1 MKKITL
7 LLLSLLTMSTLFAQK
22 PVSILPLHAPQ
33 ATQEVVNLVA
43 SDFTFDQNT
52 YSEHG
57 FTWFTLYTTDYS
69 FHFAIKL
76 PLNQITFG
84 KVYTLTDMDEEYTAK
99 EDEESIYLA
108 TAATFKATVDASMNF
123 IVEASLTYGTTTY
136 NITYGLNL
144 NDPVELNLTATNYNC
159 IDAYAQN
166 GFTQYALSTS
176 DYVFY
181 FAINLP
187 LASITENTV
196 YTLENMNAQYSW
208 VSLGEDASASYSS
221 ATYKQYTD
229 AEGRLHVEAT
239 VTFNYASTTYTVNIS
254 YVRDAT
260 PAEYT
265 MVDLTMEE
273 VRFVEGQGYCDF
285 GGMTAD
291 GTYMAILD
299 YLTTGSVVGE
309 FDENACEVAYNT
321 FKKNDETLQL
331 VKVTAKVVAIEN
343 GYKAEAWFYAYDGN
357 CYHCTFVY
365 TIPQPTTKVN
375 LTVTN
380 AEIDEH
386 LGQQSSFVDILAA
399 DNNYTMQL
407 EVNTLAISGSYTE
420 ANLNGT
426 FSFFRDANNK
436 MYSVY
441 TANIT
446 IEEIG
451 DGVYHITGT
460 VLCYG
465 DVEFTLDLTTG
476 SSTGIEDIKADGA
489 SLRKVYENGVLYFV
503 RPDGTIYN
511 AAGTRIR

>member
-22 PVSILPLHAPQ
+22 PVSNQPLRAPQ
-33 ATQEVVNLVA
+33 ATQEVVNLTA
-43 SDFTFDQNT
+43 DNWDYTDSF
-52 YSEHG
+52 SEYG
-57 FTWFTLYTTDYS
+57 FTWFSLYTTDYTFRFAIKS
-69 FHFAIKL
+69 SLTSIISNIGKEYTLDDMDADYTGIEVGENVYSVSAASIKVTINVATQSAIVEASMTSGDYTFNITYGVTPSEPINITATNYNCADAYDRYGVTQYTLSTSDYTFYFAIKL
-76 PLNQITFG
+76 PL
-84 KVYTLTDMDEEYTAK
+84 
-99 EDEESIYLA
+99 
-108 TAATFKATVDASMNF
+108 
-123 IVEASLTYGTTTY
+123 
-136 NITYGLNL
+136 
-144 NDPVELNLTATNYNC
+144 
-159 IDAYAQN
+159 
-166 GFTQYALSTS
+166 
-176 DYVFY
+176 
-181 FAINLP
+181 
-187 LASITENTV
+187 ASIEENKT
-196 YTLENMNAQYSW
+196 YTLEEMDATYSG
-208 VSLGEDASASYSS
+208 VSVGEDESYSYKT

-229 AEGRLHVEAT
+229 VEGRLHAEAT
-239 VTFNYASTTYTVNIS
+239 VTFGNYTVNIS
-254 YVRDAT
+254 YVRNAA

-265 MVDLTMEE
+265 MVDLTMQG
-273 VRFVEGQGYCDF
+273 VRFAEGQGYCDF

-291 GTYMAILD
+291 GTYVAVLD

-309 FDENACEVAYNT
+309 FDENACEVAYNI
-321 FKKNDETLQL
+321 FKKNDEPLQL

-343 GYKAEAWFYAYDGN
+343 GYKAEGWFYAYDGN

-375 LTVTN
+375 LTVNN

-386 LGQQSSFVDILAA
+386 LGQQTSFVDIYAT

-407 EVNTLAISGSYTE
+407 EINTLAIAGTYTE

-436 MYSVY
+436 LYSVY

-465 DVEFTLDLTTG
+465 DIEFTLDLTTT
-476 SSTGIEDIKADGA
+476 SSTALDEVKGDAT
-489 SLRKVYENGVLYFV
+489 SLRKIYDNGVLYMV

-511 AAGTRIR
+511 AAGTRVR

>member
-22 PVSILPLHAPQ
+22 PVSILPLRSPQ

-43 SDFTFDQNT
+43 SDWN
-52 YSEHG
+52 YSDKYNDMG
-57 FTWFTLYTTDYS
+57 VTSFTLYTTNYT
-69 FHFAIKL
+69 FIFAIKQPISSIISNL
-76 PLNQITFG
+76 G
-84 KVYTLTDMDEEYTAK
+84 KVYTLDDMDEEYTGILMG
-99 EDEESIYLA
+99 EEPYNVSAASIKVTINLA
-108 TAATFKATVDASMNF
+108 TQSATIEASMTSGSYTF
-123 IVEASLTYGTTTY
+123 
-136 NITYGLNL
+136 NITYGVTPSEPINI
-144 NDPVELNLTATNYNC
+144 TATNYNC
-159 IDAYAQN
+159 VDAYDQY
-166 GFTQYALSTS
+166 GFTQYTLSTS

-181 FAINLP
+181 FAIKLP

-196 YTLENMNAQYSW
+196 YTLENMNAQYSG
-208 VSLGEDASASYSS
+208 VSVGEDESYSYKT

-229 AEGRLHVEAT
+229 AEGRLHVEAA
-239 VTFNYASTTYTVNIS
+239 VTFGNYTVNIS
-254 YVRDAT
+254 YVRNAT
-260 PAEYT
+260 PAEYN
-265 MVDLTMEE
+265 MVDLTMEGVQMKE
-273 VRFVEGQGYCDF
+273 YQDACRF
-285 GGMTAD
+285 GGATAD

-465 DVEFTLDLTTG
+465 DVEFTLDLTTT
-476 SSTGIEDIKADGA
+476 SSTALDEVKGDAT
-489 SLRKVYENGVLYFV
+489 SLRKIYDNGVLYMV

-511 AAGTRIR
+511 AAGTRVR